1 MRSRQRIV
9 AFYVVLA
16 AVVLSCGSVMA
27 QSEPEPITLEV
38 VLAGGRDP
46 NLNVIQDYGDISWTQ
61 ILAEEF
67 EKRYPHIKV
76 EFRTGQMDQIIVMIA
91 AGMGP
96 DIING
101 YGHKFASLGRQGG
114 FLDLNPLFA
123 AEGVDFMEEQ
133 VYWPRQWEAFQYEGR
148 QYAMPQYLG
157 TVALAYNADMFGEA
171 GVPEP
176 EPRADRNTMDWDEF
190 EALAK
195 RLTRDVNGDGM
206 PDIWGFSKSMTRT
219 DRIHYWM
226 AAAGSDFYGN
236 DAKTVSTLNNPAAV
250 QALEY
255 LQKLRWESEVIA
267 PPGVPSGFLE
277 GQTAIAEIGSWGLVN
292 YLGLKSDG
300 TPKVTFDWNLFPMPI
315 GPAGVRATLATND
328 GYAINRNTKHPEEA
342 YLLLRFLTSREANE
356 IKAKYLGLQPAHR
369 DAVPEYIGLMQ
380 EVNRDVYDLDLFVYA
395 EAGAYAHPEV
405 IYADPVLGESILKE
419 VYTKVLDENQ
429 PAGPVLAEA
438 IERLNRGLTATA
450 QGPVIERIAWQGQE
464 WVTREY
470 DTVMPGE
477 VRVEGDRLIV
487 VAAGTDIESYK
498 DSFRYVYQEV
508 AGDFTATVRLH
519 SAPPTHNW
527 SKSGLMLRTADTEVA
542 ANVAILGTHN
552 RGLVVQQRQAVGSG
566 TEQPAR
572 IDSWQNG
579 TPVYMRII
587 RRGTSVTTQMSEDG
601 SAWQTLAQVTLELP
615 EKVLIGL
622 ASTSHAAGT
631 LGEAVFSEWTLVAE

>member
-1 MRSRQRIV
+1 MRRHRRV
-9 AFYVVLA
+9 FAFSLVVA
-16 AVVLSCGSVMA
+16 AVLLLCGPVSA
-27 QSEPEPITLEV
+27 QSDLEPITLEV

-46 NLNVIQDYGDISWTQ
+46 NINVIQDYGDISWTK

-67 EKRYPHIKV
+67 QKQYPHINV
-76 EFRTGQMDQIIVMIA
+76 EFRTGSMDQIIVMIA
-91 AGMGP
+91 SGMGP

-101 YGHKFASLGRQGG
+101 YGHKFHSVGRQGG
-114 FLDLNPLFA
+114 FLDLNPFFE
-123 AEGVDFMEEQ
+123 AEGVDFMAEQ
-133 VYWPRQWEAFQYEGR
+133 TYWPRQWEAFQYEGR

-157 TVALAYNADMFGEA
+157 TVALGYNVDMFDEA
-171 GVPEP
+171 GLPYP
-176 EPRADRNTMDWDEF
+176 EPRLSSNTMDWEEF

-219 DRIHYWM
+219 DRIHYWL
-226 AAAGSDFYGN
+226 AAAGSDFFGN
-236 DAKTVSTLNNPAAV
+236 EAKTVSTLNNPAAI
-250 QALEY
+250 AGLEY
-255 LQKLRWESEVIA
+255 LQRLRWESQVIA

-277 GQTAIAEIGSWGLVN
+277 GQAAIAEIGSWGLVN

-300 TPKVTFDWNLFPMPI
+300 SPKVTFEWNLFPMPV

-342 YLLLRFLTSREANE
+342 YLLLRFLTGREANE

-405 IYADPVLGESILKE
+405 IYADPILGESILKE
-419 VYTKVLDENQ
+419 LYIKVLDENQ
-429 PAGPVLAEA
+429 PVAPTLEDA
-438 IERLNRGLTATA
+438 IARLNRGSAA
-450 QGPVIERIAWQGQE
+450 VDRGPVVRSVQWLGAE
-464 WVTREY
+464 WTAREF

-477 VRVEGDRLIV
+477 VRVEGDKLV
-487 VAAGTDIESYK
+487 LVAAGTDIESYK
-498 DSFRYVYQEV
+498 DSFGYVYQKV
-508 AGDFTATVRLH
+508 SGDFTATVRLH

-527 SKSGLMLRTADTEVA
+527 SKSGLMIRADETELA
-542 ANVAILGTHN
+542 ANVAVLGTHN
-552 RGLVVQQRQAVGSG
+552 RGLVVQQRLAAGSA

-572 IDSWQNG
+572 ISSWQNG
-579 TPVYMRII
+579 DPVYMRII
-587 RRGTSVTTQMSEDG
+587 RRGNEVTAQISEDG
-601 SAWQTLAQVTLELP
+601 KAWQTLARITLELP
-615 EKVLIGL
+615 ETVLIGL

-631 LGEAVFSEWTLVAE
+631 LGEAVFSDWELVAE